1 MRRTLAGVA
10 LAVTSM
16 VALSFLIPLA
26 MLVQSQAR
34 DRATTEAEQRAAALA
49 PVLALTTRPSD
60 VQQAVAGLDSAGRL
74 GVHLPGGRLIGASH
88 ASAAELR
95 QAVRDR
101 ETLACTTPDGRVYL
115 QPVMLPGNKVAVTE
129 AFVPRS
135 ELNRGVAMSW
145 FVMSA
150 LAIGLVAGSVAV
162 ADRLGA
168 RVVRTSRDLSRAAN
182 ALGAGDLEIRVEPAG
197 PPELAEAG
205 VAFNAM
211 ADRVVQLLALERELV
226 ADLSHRLRTPLTA
239 LRLESERLGRAPGAK
254 RLTTAVD
261 QLEAELDSIITTART
276 PLAVGPAAGGAPA
289 AGSGPGEG
297 AGERRARC
305 EMAVAVSGRWDFW
318 SVLAAQ
324 QSRPHRLDVTPE
336 PTPVALPADEV
347 AAMVDALIGNVFR
360 HTPEGTAFAV
370 RVGRAAQAA
379 VLTVEDAGPGIED
392 PQSALARGVSVN
404 GSTGLGLDIAHRAAR
419 ASGGRVRIGR
429 SELGGALVEVTL
441 AAEFGPPARQP
452 RAGRRGRG
460 PEEPR
465 DAAR

>member
-34 DRATTEAEQRAAALA
+34 DRATTAAEQQAAALA

-60 VQQAVAGLDSAGRL
+60 VQQSVAGLDSAGQL

-101 ETLACTTPDGRVYL
+101 ETLAFTTRAGWSYL

-135 ELNRGVAMSW
+135 DLNHGVAMSW

-150 LAIGLVAGSVAV
+150 LALCLVAGSVAV

-168 RVVRTSRDLSRAAN
+168 RVVRSSQGLSRAAN

-197 PPELAEAG
+197 PPELKEAG

-211 ADRVVQLLALERELV
+211 ADHVVQLLALERELV

-239 LRLESERLGRAPGAK
+239 LRLESERMAAIPGAE
-254 RLTTAVD
+254 RVTTAVD
-261 QLEAELDSIITTART
+261 HLEAELDSIITAART
-276 PLAVGPAAGGAPA
+276 PLAVGPMAGATQRAGAGTWAAGG
-289 AGSGPGEG
+289 GSGSG
-297 AGERRARC
+297 ARC
-305 EMAVAVSGRWDFW
+305 EVSAAVGERWDFW

-324 QSRPHRLDVTPE
+324 QSRPHQLEVTSE
-336 PTPVALPADEV
+336 PTPVALPGDEV

-360 HTPEGTAFAV
+360 HTPEGTAVGV
-370 RVGRAAQAA
+370 RVGRTAQAV

-419 ASGGRVRIGR
+419 AAGGQVRIGR
-429 SELGGALVEVTL
+429 GGLGGALVEVTL
-441 AAEFGPPARQP
+441 ELAAGVTGRHA

-460 PEEPR
+460 R
-465 DAAR
+465 HQTG